1 MKPQVSVIIP
11 FFEGLPWLARSIR
24 SVQEQQ
30 GVCWE
35 LIIIDDGSKQD
46 PTAIVQ
52 SLQDARLRLV
62 RIEHSGKGA
71 ALNIGVTNSKADIV
85 CFLDQDDIMNPGRLT
100 LQCEAFLRT
109 PDVDVIYSDYERV
122 YDDGRFMD
130 RFISHQASNKQC
142 LKSMARGMGLV
153 SMQIIMMKKSTFH
166 EIGGFSNDIQLT
178 GLDDAEFFVRLFA
191 SGAVLKYVPGVVQ
204 KWVLHGQNY
213 SQSAAFQEARL
224 IYLRRLSDLARNNPV
239 LRRELPHFR
248 YHTFYMRGLFY
259 LENGMFDGAI
269 SEFAKVIRIHPFKLN
284 SYYLMLKSLISK
296 LARRI
301 QPMV

>member
-213 SQSAAFQEARL
+213 SQSAAFQETRL
-224 IYLRRLSDLARNNPV
+224 IYLRHLSDLARNNPV
-239 LRRELPHFR
+239 LQRELPHFR

-259 LENGMFDGAI
+259 LENGMIDEAI
-269 SEFAKVIRIHPFKLN
+269 SELTKVIRMHPFKLN
-284 SYYLMLKSLISK
+284 SYYLILKSLIIK
-296 LARRI
+296 LVRRI
-301 QPMV
+301 QPMI